1 MILGGAILAFLGFVC
16 PGIAWCLKTPGDTE
30 MISLTVALIVG
41 ASGII
46 VLFFGIAMSM
56 AIILEPRT

>member
-1 MILGGAILAFLGFVC
+1 MAFLGFVC